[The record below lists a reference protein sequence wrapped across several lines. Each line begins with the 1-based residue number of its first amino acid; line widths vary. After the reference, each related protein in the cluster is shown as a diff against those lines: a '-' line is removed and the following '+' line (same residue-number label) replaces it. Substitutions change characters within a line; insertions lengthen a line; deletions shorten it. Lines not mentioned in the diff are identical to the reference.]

1 VQGQAGGAVGVVV
14 SRPAGDPGPP
24 YGSHLIDAESALDL
38 PPVSKSFS
46 GNRVLKEVPI
56 RLAPGEVRGLA
67 GLNGSGKS
75 TLVKLLAGYHKPD
88 VPVKAIVAGREFDVG
103 SHDGAHSAGIRFVHQ
118 DLALIDVLDTV
129 DNVGIGAGYSRRGS
143 RLIDWRRMKR
153 QTKQILGELG
163 YSFDVNVP
171 VGQLTPSQRT
181 GVAIARALRDWVDG
195 AGAKVVVLDEPTAT
209 MPIAEVENLFR
220 AIDKMRQQDVAV
232 ILVTH
237 RLDEILTM
245 ANTVS
250 VLRNGS
256 LVTTEAV
263 GSMTH
268 GRLVE
273 LMLGRKLDSA
283 ALSSVGY
290 SAGPALLTV
299 RNLGTML
306 IDHVDLEVQSGEI
319 VGVAGLTGSGREDLL
334 PAITGMMLRT
344 GDVQVLSKQIRPHR
358 PAQAV
363 TAGLGYVPA
372 HRLRD
377 GLFPDLDMTANF
389 TIANLSS
396 VSRRHIMNK
405 SAEKAAMLSWIEELA
420 VIPGDPGAPIL
431 ALSGG
436 NQQKVVVGRWA
447 RPGGGVSVLLLDE
460 PTQGVDVSARE
471 AIYEALQAF
480 TGKGAVLISSSDT
493 DELCRICAR
502 VVVIY
507 QGRIVAELSGDALT
521 PSAVDSYTLGANQG
535 TA

>member
-1 VQGQAGGAVGVVV
+1 MVASRSGEDPRPLYAG
-14 SRPAGDPGPP
+14 
-24 YGSHLIDAESALDL
+24 HLSGEESALDV

-46 GNRVLKEVPI
+46 GNRVLKEVAI
-56 RLAPGEVRGLA
+56 RLFPGEVRGLA

-88 VPVKAIVAGREFDVG
+88 EPVKAVAGGREFDVG
-103 SHDGAHSAGIRFVHQ
+103 NHDEAHSVGIRFVHQ

-143 RLIDWRRMKR
+143 VRINWRLINWRRMRK
-153 QTKQILGELG
+153 QTTQILGELG
-163 YSFDVNVP
+163 YSFDVSVP

-195 AGAKVVVLDEPTAT
+195 AGGKVVVLDEPTAT
-209 MPIAEVENLFR
+209 MPMAEVENLFR
-220 AIDKMRQQDVAV
+220 AIDKLRRQAVAV

-245 ANTVS
+245 ADTVS

-256 LVTTEAV
+256 LVTTEPV

-268 GRLVE
+268 ARLVE
-273 LMLGRKLDSA
+273 LMLGRTLDSA
-283 ALSSVGY
+283 ALSSAG
-290 SAGPALLTV
+290 SSSGPALLTI
-299 RNLGTML
+299 RNLATTL
-306 IDHVDLEVQSGEI
+306 IDHVDLDVRSGEI

-334 PAITGMMLRT
+334 PAITGMMPRT
-344 GDVQVLSKQIRPHR
+344 GDVRVLSKQVSSHR

-363 TAGLGYVPA
+363 RAGLGYVPA

-377 GLFPDLDMTANF
+377 GLFPDLDMTTNF

-396 VSRRHIMNK
+396 VSRHHIMDK
-405 SAEKAAMLSWIEELA
+405 SAEKAAMLSWIKELA
-420 VIPGDPGAPIL
+420 VIPGNPVAPIL

-447 RPGGGVSVLLLDE
+447 RPGAGVSVLVLDE

-471 AIYEALQAF
+471 AIYQALQSF
-480 TGKGAVLISSSDT
+480 TSTGAVLVSSSDT

-502 VVVIY
+502 VLVIY

-535 TA
+535 AA

>member
-1 VQGQAGGAVGVVV
+1 VVA

-24 YGSHLIDAESALDL
+24 YGGHLIAEESALDL
-38 PPVSKSFS
+38 PPVSKSFA
-46 GNRVLKEVPI
+46 GNRVLTEVTI
-56 RLAPGEVRGLA
+56 RLVPGEVRGLA

-88 VPVKAIVAGREFDVG
+88 APVKAIAAGRKFDVG
-103 SHDGAHSAGIRFVHQ
+103 NHDGAHSAGIRFVHQ

-143 RLIDWRRMKR
+143 RLINWRRMKR
-153 QTKQILGELG
+153 QTAQMLGELG

-171 VGQLTPSQRT
+171 VGLLTPSQRT

-195 AGAKVVVLDEPTAT
+195 AGGKVVVLDEPTAT
-209 MPIAEVENLFR
+209 MPIADVENLFR
-220 AIDKMRQQDVAV
+220 AIDRMRRQAVAV

-237 RLDEILTM
+237 RLDEILAM
-245 ANTVS
+245 ADTVS

-256 LVTTEAV
+256 LVTTEPV

-268 GRLVE
+268 ARLVE

-283 ALSSVGY
+283 ALSSAG
-290 SAGPALLTV
+290 SSSGPALLTV
-299 RNLGTML
+299 RNLGTPL
-306 IDHVDLEVQSGEI
+306 IDRLDLDVQPGEI

-334 PAITGMMLRT
+334 PAITGMIPRT
-344 GDVQVLSKQIRPHR
+344 GNVQVLSKQVRPHR

-377 GLFPDLDMTANF
+377 GLFPDLDMTTNF

-396 VSRRHIMNK
+396 LSRHHIMKK
-405 SAEKAAMLSWIEELA
+405 SAEKAAVLSWIAALA
-420 VIPGDPGAPIL
+420 VIPPDPGAPIL

-447 RPGGGVSVLLLDE
+447 RPGGGISVLLLDE

-471 AIYEALQAF
+471 AIYQALQAF
-480 TGKGAVLISSSDT
+480 TGRGAVLISSSDT

-502 VVVIY
+502 VIVIY
-507 QGRIVAELSGDALT
+507 RGRIVAELSGDALT
-521 PSAVDSYTLGANQG
+521 PTAVDSYALGANQG
-535 TA
+535 AA